1 MDESTLGVEAGHG
14 ALLTAGA
21 DISCSRAQDVVST
34 LKFAYLES
42 NIKLQF
48 VNHIMQP
55 DGPDLIPKQ
64 ENAKLGTP

>member
-1 MDESTLGVEAGHG
+1 
-14 ALLTAGA
+14 
-21 DISCSRAQDVVST
+21 VVST

-55 DGPDLIPKQ
+55 EGPDLIPKQ
-64 ENAKLGTP
+64 ENAKLG